1 MNVWNRIGDLAEGT
15 KDWIGDIGLGLVSP
29 AKFVWDVATAPLN
42 DRKEYD
48 GFLNSIKQAGTDFV
62 KNVARPVGGVLGAI
76 NAVNQNVIREPLS
89 AAALFAQTGDFKKSW
104 EARNEISVGQS
115 IAGLIGKTSPIALLP
130 DAWTPDFM
138 DSNFDIFDK
147 KKRDAAFKE
156 SVVGKVTSGALD
168 FTAQFVGDV
177 TIVGGKISKAAF
189 AADKAIDAIKG
200 IRAASAGE
208 TNAYSKMA
216 EDFANNDMFWA
227 SKHSWVKDGNNQA
240 TSSYLLGITT
250 TKEEALNTMLAL
262 MGDSSG
268 IDRLSALKR
277 PDIAEPLRV
286 ASGEISKS
294 DLKILLREEEL
305 MLKGQDEGMIPLNLR
320 SEEEILA
327 DREYLAA
334 WAAHDKYVDTL
345 FELSGEAPITKGLGR
360 FSQETNKFT
369 ATARSVLFHDM
380 TPGKAQ
386 YQAYQPT
393 VYHKLYAKVSWL
405 AGERPSGMV
414 NLNEGDSIREITAIA
429 ERLVSISKEGNLVQR
444 VLNSSAKFS
453 YASAMRYID
462 EYAAAVTPEA
472 RALVVN
478 KLEAK
483 GYQIIAAKH
492 GVNPDVAAKL
502 YNHHLQTRSGKL
514 GEIRKEGFLYDNE
527 TQTMLNVPLLE
538 SQTANFLPVA
548 DFDTIEKVIKSEK
561 RILNTIGFKA
571 ERAAEVTSDLWKAS
585 VLLRLGYPIRN
596 AVDSQLRIWATV
608 GAMASLRHFG
618 EGSRNIV
625 DNLSQSKMGSRL
637 IDRFTGVE
645 RVDYKTVKDA
655 TMKTGK
661 ELSKHKAEI
670 LKIQKQLELDPQN
683 PDLVGQ
689 LAVQKNLFETKTMV
703 YNANNDSLTR
713 LEEGR
718 LNPNKKTIGQGDFRV
733 KSQYETADGEGYTVY
748 DGFGGQNGGLYREL
762 NSSERSF
769 SSLLEDYS
777 SLYGATV
784 SSRVRGAVTPSDANY
799 YQEWAKAINEDFA
812 NSAVTRE
819 LLSGKS
825 VQDVAK
831 WLEDNAAL
839 RARLSIARGDALEHV
854 AQVKSFVD
862 NYIPDGYGIREQM
875 VGSYAKLKNQHPNLK
890 EYKDGGMGG
899 LPETRSVVGFVD
911 TAYLAKMPG
920 NLTDKEGVNFY
931 RTKIQSGEGFEN
943 PITVWYDNDTG
954 LAYVGEGNHRLQAAI
969 KEGLSAVPVRVV
981 RGIVREEPKVDDKGI
996 KFFPETTGRKNMQV
1010 KNGKTLPFTT
1020 QGPKGPMEYMPTDV
1034 HPSFIFDKE
1043 YIVDPNFVQSKITPA
1058 FLRDAIRDP
1067 EALPIVHGH
1076 LIEEGL
1082 TRKSAS
1088 VARRITEVG
1097 FKYLGTMPE
1106 NAWARHPLFVDLYRK
1121 SITER
1126 INTLEQLKGGKFT
1139 REEFDKIQYGLEKAA
1154 RADALKGV
1162 KGILYNVERRSN
1174 AAHMLR
1180 FISPFFSAQENA
1192 IKTWLKIAKDNPVV
1206 VNRAAI
1212 AWTAPNRLGLITNPD
1227 TGEQVPAGE
1236 VLNSNDTMWFQVP
1249 GGLKKLPIIGKG
1261 LTSLDQVGIS
1271 KKSLDVI
1278 FQGNPFGVSIGPLT
1292 AIPAS
1297 QIMKMKPE
1305 LGDVLS
1311 FAFPYG
1317 PDASIKQLAPTWLR
1331 RQFDRNE
1338 GMNSSDYAKWY
1349 QLIWITEQHKAREE
1363 GRPYL
1368 TEKEVKG
1375 KVDAYYNMRT
1385 AANLILPFAPQ
1396 FDSPYRFYMDK
1407 WREYS
1412 TKFGLQADDKFLE
1425 DFPEYF
1431 DFATTLSKNPTGS
1444 RSTMDEVQN
1453 SKRYSGL
1460 ISDISQDDKTL
1471 IGLVTRGSNAAKFS
1485 PTAYWWQSETAISP
1499 GSPET
1504 FRGKQTPQEAQRA
1517 NEARRGW
1524 AVYRKTMA
1532 ILDNHL
1538 AQRGLTSYQ
1547 QNGAEDLLAVKNN
1560 IVAQLAVETDPV
1572 TGKSTGVPS
1581 AWYQDYR
1588 DVDGLK
1594 TAKTIVGL
1602 RKIVSN
1608 SKFMADNGSDPT
1620 WKSMSLYLEV
1630 RDAIASRLA
1639 GRPVRNIDAK
1649 ENTDLRMMFDYYVNQ
1664 LKSGD
1669 VEFADIFERYL
1680 SQDKVY
1686 DKYIDSGI

>member
-1 MNVWNRIGDLAEGT
+1 MNVWNRLGDLAEGT
-15 KDWIGDIGLGLVSP
+15 KDWIGDIGLGLVAP

-48 GFLNSIKQAGTDFV
+48 TFLGSIKQAGTDFV
-62 KNVARPVGGVLGAI
+62 KNVARPIGGVLGAI
-76 NAVNQNVIREPLS
+76 TAVNQNIIREPLS
-89 AAALFAQTGDFKKSW
+89 AVGLFAQSGDWKKSW
-104 EARNEISVGQS
+104 EARNEISIGQS
-115 IAGLIGKTSPIALLP
+115 ITGLIGKTSPLGLLP
-130 DAWTPDFM
+130 DSMTPEFM
-138 DSNFDIFDK
+138 DSDFDIFDK

-156 SVVGKVTSGALD
+156 SIIGKYTSGALD

-177 TIVGGKISKAAF
+177 TIVGGKISKAAL
-189 AADKAIDAIKG
+189 AADKAYDAIAG
-200 IRAASAGE
+200 IRAAAAGE
-208 TNAYSKMA
+208 SNAYSKMA

-227 SKHSWVKDGNNQA
+227 SKNSWVRDGNNQA
-240 TSSYLLGITT
+240 TSSYLLGLTS

-262 MGDSSG
+262 MGDKSG

-277 PDIAEPLRV
+277 PDIAAPLRV
-286 ASGEISKS
+286 ASGEMSRS
-294 DLKILLREEEL
+294 DLKILLREEEAL
-305 MLKGQDEGMIPLNLR
+305 LKGQDEGMLPLNLR
-320 SEEEILA
+320 TEEEILA

-345 FELSGEAPITKGLGR
+345 FQVSGEAPITKGLGR
-360 FSQETNKFT
+360 LTQPINKFT
-369 ATARSVLFHDM
+369 ATARSASFHER
-380 TPGKAQ
+380 PIGQAQ
-386 YQAYQPT
+386 YKVYQPT

-405 AGERPSGMV
+405 EGERPSGLV
-414 NLNEGDSIREITAIA
+414 NLNEGDSIREVTAIA
-429 ERLVSISKEGNLVQR
+429 ERLVALSKEGN
-444 VLNSSAKFS
+444 VLRRILTREGNFS
-453 YASAMRYID
+453 YNEGMRYID
-462 EYAAAVTPEA
+462 EYASAVTPEA
-472 RALVVN
+472 RAAVIN
-478 KLEAK
+478 KLEAR
-483 GYQIIAAKH
+483 GYQILATKH
-492 GVNPDVAAKL
+492 GISPDAAQKL
-502 YNHHLQTRSGKL
+502 YNHHLQVRSGKL
-514 GEIRKEGFLYDNE
+514 GELRKEGYLYDNE
-527 TQTMLNVPLLE
+527 TDTMLNAPLFE

-548 DFDTIEKVIKSEK
+548 DFDTINKVLGANKNI
-561 RILNTIGFKA
+561 INTVSFSGVRLA
-571 ERAAEVTSDLWKAS
+571 EATSDLWKAS

-618 EGSRNIV
+618 EGNRNIV
-625 DNLSQSKMGSRL
+625 QNLSESKIGSRL

-645 RVDYKTVKDA
+645 RVDYKTLKDA
-655 TMKTGK
+655 TMKTGR
-661 ELSKHKAEI
+661 EIAKHKAEI

-683 PDLVGQ
+683 PDLIGQ
-689 LAVQKNLFETKTMV
+689 LVVQKNLFETKTMV
-703 YNANNDSLTR
+703 YNANNDSLIR

-718 LNPNKKTIGQGDFRV
+718 LNTSKKTIGQGDYRV
-733 KSQYETADGEGYTVY
+733 KSQYDTADGQGYTVY
-748 DGFGGQNGGLYREL
+748 DGFGGPNGGLYREL

-769 SSLLEDYS
+769 SSLIEDYS
-777 SLYGATV
+777 SLYGASV
-784 SSRVRGAVTPSDANY
+784 SSRARGAVTPADANY
-799 YQEWAKAINEDFA
+799 YQEWTKAINEDFA

-819 LLSGKS
+819 LITGKS
-825 VQDVAK
+825 IQDVAK
-831 WLEDNAAL
+831 WLEDNQAL
-839 RARLSIARGDALEHV
+839 RARLGIARGDSLEHV

-862 NYIPDGYGIREQM
+862 NYIPDGYGIRE
-875 VGSYAKLKNQHPNLK
+875 
-890 EYKDGGMGG
+890 
-899 LPETRSVVGFVD
+899 
-911 TAYLAKMPG
+911 
-920 NLTDKEGVNFY
+920 
-931 RTKIQSGEGFEN
+931 KI
-943 PITVWYDNDTG
+943 
-954 LAYVGEGNHRLQAAI
+954 
-969 KEGLSAVPVRVV
+969 LSASP
-981 RGIVREEPKVDDKGI
+981 GEESG
-996 KFFPETTGRKNMQV
+996 
-1010 KNGKTLPFTT
+1010 
-1020 QGPKGPMEYMPTDV
+1020 
-1034 HPSFIFDKE
+1034 
-1043 YIVDPNFVQSKITPA
+1043 KITA
-1058 FLRDAIRDP
+1058 GFLRDAIRDP
-1067 EALPIVHGH
+1067 DALPIVHGH
-1076 LIEEGL
+1076 LIEEAL
-1082 TRKSAS
+1082 TLKSLS
-1088 VARRITEVG
+1088 VTRRMAETG
-1097 FKYLGTMPE
+1097 FKYLGTLPE

-1126 INTLEQLKGGKFT
+1126 INTMERLKGGKFT
-1139 REEFDKIQYGLEKAA
+1139 REEFEDIQYGLEKAA

-1180 FISPFFSAQENA
+1180 FVSPFFSAQENA
-1192 IKTWLKIAKDNPVV
+1192 VKTWLKIASKNPVIL
-1206 VNRAAI
+1206 NRAAI
-1212 AWTAPNRLGLITNPD
+1212 AWTAPNRLGLITDPD
-1227 TGEQVPAGE
+1227 TGDQVQPGD
-1236 VLNSNDTMWFQVP
+1236 VLNGNDTMWLQVP
-1249 GGLKKLPIIGKG
+1249 GGLKNLPILGKG
-1261 LTSLDQVGIS
+1261 LSSLDQVGIS
-1271 KKSLDVI
+1271 KKSLDVV

-1305 LGDVLS
+1305 LGETLS

-1331 RQFDRNE
+1331 RQFEKNE
-1338 GMNSSDYAKWY
+1338 GMTNSDYAKTY
-1349 QLIWITEQHKAREE
+1349 QLIWLTEQHKAREE

-1368 TEKEVKG
+1368 TEKQVK
-1375 KVDAYYNMRT
+1375 KLADAYYNMRT

-1396 FDSPYRFYMDK
+1396 FSSPYRFYMDK

-1412 TKFGLQADDKFLE
+1412 TKYGLQADDKFLE

-1460 ISDISQDDKTL
+1460 ISDISQDDKSL

-1517 NEARRGW
+1517 NEARKGW
-1524 AVYRKTMA
+1524 AIYRKTMA

-1547 QNGAEDLLAVKNN
+1547 QNGAEDLLQVKNA
-1560 IVAQLAVETDPV
+1560 IIGQLAVETDPV
-1572 TGKSTGVPS
+1572 TGASTGVPS
-1581 AWYQDYR
+1581 AWYEDYR

-1630 RDAIASRLA
+1630 RDAIAARLA
-1639 GRPVRNIDAK
+1639 GRTVKNIDAQ
-1649 ENTDLRMMFDYYVNQ
+1649 ENTDLRLMLDYYVNE

-1686 DKYIDSGI
+1686 DKYIDSGRQ

>member
-1 MNVWNRIGDLAEGT
+1 MTTWNRIGKLAEGT

-29 AKFVWDVATAPLN
+29 AKFVWDIATAPLN

-48 GFLNSIKQAGTDFV
+48 GFFSSIKQAGTDFV
-62 KNVARPVGGVLGAI
+62 KNVARPIGGVLGAI
-76 NAVNQNVIREPLS
+76 NAVNQNIVREPLS
-89 AAALFAQTGDFKKSW
+89 AVALFAQSGDWKKSW

-115 IAGLIGKTSPIALLP
+115 VAGLIGKTSPLGILP
-130 DAWTPDFM
+130 DLLTPDFM

-156 SVVGKVTSGALD
+156 SVIGKYTSGALD

-189 AADKAIDAIKG
+189 AADKAFDAIKG
-200 IRAASAGE
+200 IRAAAAGE
-208 TNAYSKMA
+208 VNSYSKLA

-227 SKHSWVKDGNNQA
+227 SKHSWVKDSNNQA
-240 TSSYLLGITT
+240 TSSYLLGVTT

-268 IDRLSALKR
+268 IDRLDALKR
-277 PDIAEPLRV
+277 PDIAAPLRV
-286 ASGEISKS
+286 ASGEISRS
-294 DLKILLREEEL
+294 DLKILLKEEEA
-305 MLKGQDEGMIPLNLR
+305 MLKGQDEAMLPLNLR
-320 SEEEILA
+320 SADEILA
-327 DREYLAA
+327 DREYLSA

-345 FELSGEAPITKGLGR
+345 FELSGEAPIKQGLGR
-360 FSQETNKFT
+360 LTQPINKFT
-369 ATARSVLFHDM
+369 ATARTVPFHQM
-380 TPGKAQ
+380 QAGNAQ
-386 YQAYQPT
+386 YKLYQPT

-405 AGERPSGMV
+405 ENERPSGLV

-429 ERLVSISKEGNLVQR
+429 ERLVTLSKEGNAVQR
-444 VLNSSAKFS
+444 ILNGQGKFS
-453 YASAMRYID
+453 YNEAMRYID
-462 EYAAAVTPEA
+462 DYATAGTPEA
-472 RALVVN
+472 RAMVVN
-478 KLEAK
+478 KLEAR
-483 GYQIIAAKH
+483 GYQILAAKH
-492 GVNPDVAAKL
+492 GVSADAAQKL
-502 YNHHLQTRSGKL
+502 YNHHIQVRSGKL

-527 TQTMLNVPLLE
+527 TDTMLNVPLLE

-548 DFDTIEKVIKSEK
+548 DFDTISKVLGANKNIINAVAFNGT
-561 RILNTIGFKA
+561 RL
-571 ERAAEVTSDLWKAS
+571 AEVTSDIWKAAT
-585 VLLRLGYPIRN
+585 LLRLGYPIRN

-625 DNLSQSKMGSRL
+625 NNLSESKLGTRL
-637 IDRFTGVE
+637 VDRFTGVKP
-645 RVDYKTVKDA
+645 VDYKAVKDT
-655 TMKTGK
+655 TMKLGSDLTKHEK
-661 ELSKHKAEI
+661 EM
-670 LKIQKQLELDPQN
+670 LKIQKELELDPQN
-683 PDLVGQ
+683 PALIGRLTVE
-689 LAVQKNLFETKTMV
+689 KNLFSTKKAV
-703 YNANNDSLTR
+703 YESNNDVLNR

-718 LNPNKKTIGQGDFRV
+718 LNPNKKTIGQGDYRV
-733 KSQYETADGEGYTVY
+733 ASQFDTADGQGYTVY
-748 DGFGGQNGGLYREL
+748 DGFGGPNGGLYREL

-769 SSLLEDYS
+769 SSLVEDYS
-777 SLYGATV
+777 SLYGASV
-784 SSRVRGAVTPSDANY
+784 SSKARGAVHPGDANY
-799 YQEWAKAINEDFA
+799 YQEWTKAINEDFA
-812 NSAVTRE
+812 NSGVARE
-819 LLSGKS
+819 LIAGKS

-831 WLEDNAAL
+831 WLEENQAL
-839 RARLSIARGDALEHV
+839 RARLGIARGDAIEHV
-854 AQVKSFVD
+854 SQVKSFVD
-862 NYIPDGYGIREQM
+862 NYIPDGYGIREKILSGRPARTVTLTEYDQ
-875 VGSYAKLKNQHPNLK
+875 LK
-890 EYKDGGMGG
+890 EFLPNMKNRSKVGLVKTSFVKDF
-899 LPETRSVVGFVD
+899 LEYDRTVTPKWDAKYSKETIDNIVKDLKSGVGFKSELVLEYWID
-911 TAYLAKMPG
+911 DAGKLQ
-920 NLTDKEGVNFY
+920 LQL
-931 RTKIQSGEGFEN
+931 I
-943 PITVWYDNDTG
+943 
-954 LAYVGEGNHRLQAAI
+954 EGNHRVQAALRAG
-969 KEGLSAVPVRVV
+969 EEYVPVRMV
-981 RGIVREEPKVDDKGI
+981 RGNPKAPFIERKPSGVESRMVPNWSGYIPSDSHPRDVLPDGLFKKFEDKTVLEEAVSS
-996 KFFPETTGRKNMQV
+996 T
-1010 KNGKTLPFTT
+1010 
-1020 QGPKGPMEYMPTDV
+1020 
-1034 HPSFIFDKE
+1034 
-1043 YIVDPNFVQSKITPA
+1043 ITPA

-1082 TRKSAS
+1082 TLKSLS
-1088 VARRITEVG
+1088 VSRRMAEVG
-1097 FKYLGTMPE
+1097 FKYLGTLPE

-1126 INTLEQLKGGKFT
+1126 INTAEQLKGGKFT
-1139 REEFDKIQYGLEKAA
+1139 RQEFENIQYGLEKAA

-1162 KGILYNVERRSN
+1162 KGILYNVERRTN

-1180 FISPFFSAQENA
+1180 FVSPFFSAQENA
-1192 IKTWLKIAKDNPVV
+1192 VKTWLKIASDNPVI

-1212 AWTAPNRLGLITNPD
+1212 AWTAPNRLGLITDPD
-1227 TGEQVPAGE
+1227 TGEQVPPGQ
-1236 VLNSNDTMWFQVP
+1236 VLNSNDTMWLQVP

-1261 LTSLDQVGIS
+1261 LSSLDEVGIS
-1271 KKSLDVI
+1271 KKSLDVV

-1331 RQFDRNE
+1331 RQFERTE
-1338 GMNSSDYAKWY
+1338 GMNSSDYAKTY
-1349 QLIWITEQHKAREE
+1349 QLIWLTEQHKARDE

-1368 TEKEVKG
+1368 TEKQIQK
-1375 KVDAYYNMRT
+1375 KTDAYYNMRT

-1412 TKFGLQADDKFLE
+1412 TKYGLQADDKFLE

-1460 ISDISQDDKTL
+1460 ISDISQDDKSL

-1517 NEARRGW
+1517 NEARKGW
-1524 AVYRKTMA
+1524 AIYRKTMA

-1547 QNGAEDLLAVKNN
+1547 QNGAEDLLQVKNS
-1560 IVAQLAVETDPV
+1560 IVGQLAVEKDPV
-1572 TGKSTGVPS
+1572 TGASTGTPS

-1608 SKFMADNGSDPT
+1608 NKFMADNGTDPT

-1630 RDAIASRLA
+1630 RDAVAARLKS
-1639 GRPVRNIDAK
+1639 RPVKNIDAK
-1649 ENTDLRMMFDYYVNQ
+1649 ENTDLRLMLDYYVNQ

-1686 DKYIDSGI
+1686 DKYIDSGR

>member
-1 MNVWNRIGDLAEGT
+1 MNVWNRLGDLAEGT
-15 KDWIGDIGLGLVSP
+15 KDWIGDIGLGLVAP

-48 GFLNSIKQAGTDFV
+48 TFLGSIKQAGTDFV
-62 KNVARPVGGVLGAI
+62 KNVARPIGGVLGAI
-76 NAVNQNVIREPLS
+76 TAVNQNIIREPLS
-89 AAALFAQTGDFKKSW
+89 AVGLFAQSGDWKKSW
-104 EARNEISVGQS
+104 EARNEISIGQS
-115 IAGLIGKTSPIALLP
+115 ITGLIGKTSPLGLLP
-130 DAWTPDFM
+130 DSMTPEFM
-138 DSNFDIFDK
+138 DSDFDIFDK

-156 SVVGKVTSGALD
+156 SIIGKYTSGALD

-177 TIVGGKISKAAF
+177 TIVGGKISKAAL
-189 AADKAIDAIKG
+189 AADKAYDAIAG
-200 IRAASAGE
+200 IRAAAAGE
-208 TNAYSKMA
+208 SNAYSKMA

-227 SKHSWVKDGNNQA
+227 SKNSWVRDGNNQA
-240 TSSYLLGITT
+240 TSSYLLGLTS

-262 MGDSSG
+262 MGDKSG

-277 PDIAEPLRV
+277 PDIAAPLRV
-286 ASGEISKS
+286 ASGEMSRS
-294 DLKILLREEEL
+294 DLKILLREEEAL
-305 MLKGQDEGMIPLNLR
+305 LKGQDEGMLPLNLR
-320 SEEEILA
+320 TEEEILA

-345 FELSGEAPITKGLGR
+345 FQVSGEAPITKGLGR
-360 FSQETNKFT
+360 LTQPINKFT
-369 ATARSVLFHDM
+369 ATARSASFHER
-380 TPGKAQ
+380 PIGQAQ
-386 YQAYQPT
+386 YKVYQPT

-405 AGERPSGMV
+405 EGERPSGLV
-414 NLNEGDSIREITAIA
+414 NLNEGDSIREVTAIA
-429 ERLVSISKEGNLVQR
+429 ERLVALSKEGN
-444 VLNSSAKFS
+444 VLRRILTREGNFS
-453 YASAMRYID
+453 YNEGMRYID
-462 EYAAAVTPEA
+462 EYASAVTPEA
-472 RALVVN
+472 RAAVIN
-478 KLEAK
+478 KLEAR
-483 GYQIIAAKH
+483 GYQILATKH
-492 GVNPDVAAKL
+492 GISPDAAQKL
-502 YNHHLQTRSGKL
+502 YNHHLQVRSGKL
-514 GEIRKEGFLYDNE
+514 GELRKEGYLYDNE
-527 TQTMLNVPLLE
+527 TDTMLNAPLFE

-548 DFDTIEKVIKSEK
+548 DFDTINKVLGANKNI
-561 RILNTIGFKA
+561 INTVSFSGVRLA
-571 ERAAEVTSDLWKAS
+571 EATSDLWKAS

-618 EGSRNIV
+618 EGNRNIV
-625 DNLSQSKMGSRL
+625 QNLSESKIGSRL

-645 RVDYKTVKDA
+645 RVDYKTLKDA
-655 TMKTGK
+655 TMKTGR
-661 ELSKHKAEI
+661 EIAKHKAEI

-683 PDLVGQ
+683 PDLIGQ
-689 LAVQKNLFETKTMV
+689 LVVQKNLFETKTMV
-703 YNANNDSLTR
+703 YNANNDSLIR

-718 LNPNKKTIGQGDFRV
+718 LNTSKKTIGQGDYRV
-733 KSQYETADGEGYTVY
+733 KSQYDTADGQGYTVY
-748 DGFGGQNGGLYREL
+748 DGFGGPNGGLYREL

-769 SSLLEDYS
+769 SSLIEDYS
-777 SLYGATV
+777 SLYGASV
-784 SSRVRGAVTPSDANY
+784 SSRARGAVTPADANY
-799 YQEWAKAINEDFA
+799 YQEWTKAINEDFA

-819 LLSGKS
+819 LITGKS
-825 VQDVAK
+825 IQDVAK
-831 WLEDNAAL
+831 WLEDNQAL
-839 RARLSIARGDALEHV
+839 RARLGIARGDSLEHV

-862 NYIPDGYGIREQM
+862 NYIPDGYGIRE
-875 VGSYAKLKNQHPNLK
+875 
-890 EYKDGGMGG
+890 
-899 LPETRSVVGFVD
+899 
-911 TAYLAKMPG
+911 
-920 NLTDKEGVNFY
+920 
-931 RTKIQSGEGFEN
+931 KI
-943 PITVWYDNDTG
+943 
-954 LAYVGEGNHRLQAAI
+954 
-969 KEGLSAVPVRVV
+969 LSASP
-981 RGIVREEPKVDDKGI
+981 GEESG
-996 KFFPETTGRKNMQV
+996 
-1010 KNGKTLPFTT
+1010 
-1020 QGPKGPMEYMPTDV
+1020 
-1034 HPSFIFDKE
+1034 
-1043 YIVDPNFVQSKITPA
+1043 KITA
-1058 FLRDAIRDP
+1058 GFLRDAIRDP
-1067 EALPIVHGH
+1067 DALPIVHGH
-1076 LIEEGL
+1076 LIEEAL
-1082 TRKSAS
+1082 TLKSLS
-1088 VARRITEVG
+1088 VTRRMAETG
-1097 FKYLGTMPE
+1097 FKYLGTLPE

-1126 INTLEQLKGGKFT
+1126 INTMERLKGGKFT
-1139 REEFDKIQYGLEKAA
+1139 REEFEDIQYGLEKAA

-1180 FISPFFSAQENA
+1180 FVSPFFSAQENA
-1192 IKTWLKIAKDNPVV
+1192 VKTWLKIASKNPVIL
-1206 VNRAAI
+1206 NRAAI
-1212 AWTAPNRLGLITNPD
+1212 AWTAPNRLGLITDPD
-1227 TGEQVPAGE
+1227 TGDQVQPGD
-1236 VLNSNDTMWFQVP
+1236 VLNGNDTMWLQVP
-1249 GGLKKLPIIGKG
+1249 GGLKNLPILGKG
-1261 LTSLDQVGIS
+1261 LSSLDQVGIS
-1271 KKSLDVI
+1271 KKSLDVV

-1305 LGDVLS
+1305 LGETLS

-1331 RQFDRNE
+1331 RQFEKNE
-1338 GMNSSDYAKWY
+1338 GMTNSDYAKTY
-1349 QLIWITEQHKAREE
+1349 QLIWLTEQHKAREE

-1368 TEKEVKG
+1368 TEKQVK
-1375 KVDAYYNMRT
+1375 KLADAYYNMRT

-1396 FDSPYRFYMDK
+1396 FSSPYRFYMDK

-1412 TKFGLQADDKFLE
+1412 TKYGLQADDKFLE

-1460 ISDISQDDKTL
+1460 ISDISQDDKSL

-1517 NEARRGW
+1517 NEARKGW
-1524 AVYRKTMA
+1524 AIYRKTMA

-1547 QNGAEDLLAVKNN
+1547 QNGAEDLLQVKNA
-1560 IVAQLAVETDPV
+1560 IIGQLAVETDPV
-1572 TGKSTGVPS
+1572 TGASTGVPS
-1581 AWYQDYR
+1581 AWYEDYR

-1630 RDAIASRLA
+1630 RDAIAARLA
-1639 GRPVRNIDAK
+1639 GRTVKNIDAQ
-1649 ENTDLRMMFDYYVNQ
+1649 ENTDLRLMLDYYVNE

-1680 SQDKVY
+1680 SQDKIY
-1686 DKYIDSGI
+1686 DKYIDSGRQ

>member
-1 MNVWNRIGDLAEGT
+1 MNVWNRLGDLAEGT
-15 KDWIGDIGLGLVSP
+15 KDWIGDIGLGLVAP

-48 GFLNSIKQAGTDFV
+48 TFLGSIKQAGTDFV
-62 KNVARPVGGVLGAI
+62 KNVARPIGGVLGAI
-76 NAVNQNVIREPLS
+76 TAVNQNIVREPLS
-89 AAALFAQTGDFKKSW
+89 AVGLFAQSGDWKKSW

-115 IAGLIGKTSPIALLP
+115 VAGLIGKTSPLGLLP
-130 DAWTPDFM
+130 DSMTPEFM
-138 DSNFDIFDK
+138 DSDFDIFDK

-156 SVVGKVTSGALD
+156 SVIGKYTSGALD

-177 TIVGGKISKAAF
+177 TIVGGKINKAVL
-189 AADKAIDAIKG
+189 AADKAYDAIAG
-200 IRAASAGE
+200 IRAAAAGE
-208 TNAYSKMA
+208 SNSYSKMA

-227 SKHSWVKDGNNQA
+227 SKNSWVRDGNNQA
-240 TSSYLLGITT
+240 TSSYLLGLTS

-262 MGDSSG
+262 MGDKSG

-277 PDIAEPLRV
+277 PDIAAPLRI
-286 ASGEISKS
+286 ASGEMSRS
-294 DLKILLREEEL
+294 DLKILLREEEAL
-305 MLKGQDEGMIPLNLR
+305 LKGQDEGMLPLNLR
-320 SEEEILA
+320 TEEEILA

-345 FELSGEAPITKGLGR
+345 FQVSGEAPITKGLGR
-360 FSQETNKFT
+360 LTQPINKFT
-369 ATARSVLFHDM
+369 ATARSVPFHER
-380 TPGKAQ
+380 PIGQAQ
-386 YQAYQPT
+386 YKVYQPT

-405 AGERPSGMV
+405 EGERPSGLV
-414 NLNEGDSIREITAIA
+414 NLNEGDSIREVTAIA
-429 ERLVSISKEGNLVQR
+429 ERLVALSKEGN
-444 VLNSSAKFS
+444 VLRRILTRDGNFS
-453 YASAMRYID
+453 YNEGMRYID
-462 EYAAAVTPEA
+462 EYASAVTPEA
-472 RALVVN
+472 RAAVIN
-478 KLEAK
+478 KLEAR
-483 GYQIIAAKH
+483 GYQILATKH
-492 GVNPDVAAKL
+492 GISPDAAQKL
-502 YNHHLQTRSGKL
+502 YNHHLQVRSGKL
-514 GEIRKEGFLYDNE
+514 GELRKEGYLYDNE
-527 TQTMLNVPLLE
+527 TDTMLNAPLFE

-548 DFDTIEKVIKSEK
+548 DFDTINKVLGANKNI
-561 RILNTIGFKA
+561 INTVSFSGVRLA
-571 ERAAEVTSDLWKAS
+571 EATSDLWKAS

-618 EGSRNIV
+618 EGNRNIV
-625 DNLSQSKMGSRL
+625 QNLSESKIGSRL

-645 RVDYKTVKDA
+645 RVDYKTLKDA
-655 TMKTGK
+655 TMKTGR
-661 ELSKHKAEI
+661 EIAKHKAEI

-683 PDLVGQ
+683 PDLIGQ
-689 LAVQKNLFETKTMV
+689 LVVQKNLFETKTMV
-703 YNANNDSLTR
+703 YNANNDSLIR

-718 LNPNKKTIGQGDFRV
+718 LNTSKKTIGQGDYRV
-733 KSQYETADGEGYTVY
+733 KSQYDTADGQGYTVY
-748 DGFGGQNGGLYREL
+748 DGFGGPNGGLYREL

-769 SSLLEDYS
+769 SSLIEDYS
-777 SLYGATV
+777 SLYGASV
-784 SSRVRGAVTPSDANY
+784 SSRARGAVTPADANY
-799 YQEWAKAINEDFA
+799 YQEWTKAINEDFA

-819 LLSGKS
+819 LITGKS

-831 WLEDNAAL
+831 WLEDNQAL
-839 RARLSIARGDALEHV
+839 RARLGIARGDSLEHV

-862 NYIPDGYGIREQM
+862 NYIPDGYGIRE
-875 VGSYAKLKNQHPNLK
+875 
-890 EYKDGGMGG
+890 
-899 LPETRSVVGFVD
+899 
-911 TAYLAKMPG
+911 
-920 NLTDKEGVNFY
+920 
-931 RTKIQSGEGFEN
+931 KI
-943 PITVWYDNDTG
+943 
-954 LAYVGEGNHRLQAAI
+954 
-969 KEGLSAVPVRVV
+969 LSAAP
-981 RGIVREEPKVDDKGI
+981 GEESG
-996 KFFPETTGRKNMQV
+996 
-1010 KNGKTLPFTT
+1010 
-1020 QGPKGPMEYMPTDV
+1020 
-1034 HPSFIFDKE
+1034 
-1043 YIVDPNFVQSKITPA
+1043 KITA
-1058 FLRDAIRDP
+1058 GFLRDAIRDP

-1076 LIEEGL
+1076 LIEEAL
-1082 TRKSAS
+1082 TLKSLS
-1088 VARRITEVG
+1088 VTRRMAETG
-1097 FKYLGTMPE
+1097 FKYLGTLPE

-1126 INTLEQLKGGKFT
+1126 INTMERLKGGKFT
-1139 REEFDKIQYGLEKAA
+1139 REEFEDIQYGLEKAA

-1180 FISPFFSAQENA
+1180 FVSPFFSAQENA
-1192 IKTWLKIAKDNPVV
+1192 VKTWLKIASKNPVIL
-1206 VNRAAI
+1206 NRAAI
-1212 AWTAPNRLGLITNPD
+1212 AWTAPNRLGLITDPD
-1227 TGEQVPAGE
+1227 TGDQVQPGD
-1236 VLNSNDTMWFQVP
+1236 VLNGNDTMWLQVP
-1249 GGLKKLPIIGKG
+1249 GGLKNLPIIGKG
-1261 LTSLDQVGIS
+1261 LSSLDAVGIS
-1271 KKSLDVI
+1271 KKSLDVV

-1305 LGDVLS
+1305 LGETLS

-1331 RQFDRNE
+1331 RQFEKNE
-1338 GMNSSDYAKWY
+1338 GMTNSDYAKTY
-1349 QLIWITEQHKAREE
+1349 QLIWLTEQHKAREE

-1368 TEKEVKG
+1368 TEKQVK
-1375 KVDAYYNMRT
+1375 KLADAYYNMRT

-1396 FDSPYRFYMDK
+1396 FSSPYRFYMDK

-1412 TKFGLQADDKFLE
+1412 TKYGLQADDKFLE

-1460 ISDISQDDKTL
+1460 ISDISQDDKSL

-1485 PTAYWWQSETAISP
+1485 PTAYWWQSETAISS

-1517 NEARRGW
+1517 NEARKGW
-1524 AVYRKTMA
+1524 AIYRKTMA

-1547 QNGAEDLLAVKNN
+1547 QNGAEDLLQVKNA
-1560 IVAQLAVETDPV
+1560 IIGQLAVETDPV
-1572 TGKSTGVPS
+1572 TGASTGVPS

-1630 RDAIASRLA
+1630 RDAIAARLG
-1639 GRPVRNIDAK
+1639 GRAVKNIDAQ
-1649 ENTDLRMMFDYYVNQ
+1649 ENTDLRLMLDYYVNE
-1664 LKSGD
+1664 LKTGD

-1680 SQDKVY
+1680 SQDKIY
-1686 DKYIDSGI
+1686 DKYIDSGRQ

>member
-240 TSSYLLGITT
+240 TSSYLLGTTT

-380 TPGKAQ
+380 TPGEAQ

-462 EYAAAVTPEA
+462 EYASAVTPEA

-492 GVNPDVAAKL
+492 GVNPDIAAKL

-514 GEIRKEGFLYDNE
+514 NEIRKEGFLYDNE
-527 TQTMLNVPLLE
+527 TQTMLDVPLLE

-571 ERAAEVTSDLWKAS
+571 ERAAEATSDLWKAAT
-585 VLLRLGYPIRN
+585 LLRLGYPIRN
-596 AVDSQLRIWATV
+596 AVDSQLRIWSTV

-655 TMKTGK
+655 TMKTGR

-862 NYIPDGYGIREQM
+862 NYIPEGYGIREQF
-875 VGSYAKLKNQHPNLK
+875 AK
-890 EYKDGGMGG
+890 
-899 LPETRSVVGFVD
+899 
-911 TAYLAKMPG
+911 
-920 NLTDKEGVNFY
+920 
-931 RTKIQSGEGFEN
+931 
-943 PITVWYDNDTG
+943 
-954 LAYVGEGNHRLQAAI
+954 
-969 KEGLSAVPVRVV
+969 
-981 RGIVREEPKVDDKGI
+981 
-996 KFFPETTGRKNMQV
+996 
-1010 KNGKTLPFTT
+1010 
-1020 QGPKGPMEYMPTDV
+1020 
-1034 HPSFIFDKE
+1034 
-1043 YIVDPNFVQSKITPA
+1043 SKITPG

-1088 VARRITEVG
+1088 VARRMAEVG

-1139 REEFDKIQYGLEKAA
+1139 REEFDNIQYGLEKAA

-1192 IKTWLKIAKDNPVV
+1192 VKTWLKIAKDNPVV

-1271 KKSLDVI
+1271 KRSLDVI
-1278 FQGNPFGVSIGPLT
+1278 FQGNPFGIGIGPLA

-1317 PDASIKQLAPTWLR
+1317 PDASIKQLLPIWLR

-1396 FDSPYRFYMDK
+1396 FNSPYRFYMDK

-1453 SKRYSGL
+1453 AKRYSGL
-1460 ISDISQDDKTL
+1460 ISDISQDDKSL

-1639 GRPVRNIDAK
+1639 GRQVRNIDAK

>member
-15 KDWIGDIGLGLVSP
+15 KDWIGDIGLGLVAP
-29 AKFVWDVATAPLN
+29 AKFVWDIATAPLN

-48 GFLNSIKQAGTDFV
+48 TFLGSIKQAGTDFV
-62 KNVARPVGGVLGAI
+62 KNVARPIGGVLGAI
-76 NAVNQNVIREPLS
+76 TAVNQNIVREPLS
-89 AAALFAQTGDFKKSW
+89 AVGLFAQSGDWKKSW
-104 EARNEISVGQS
+104 EARNEISIGQS
-115 IAGLIGKTSPIALLP
+115 ITGLIGKTSPLGLLP
-130 DAWTPDFM
+130 DSMTPEFM
-138 DSNFDIFDK
+138 DSDFDIFDK

-156 SVVGKVTSGALD
+156 SVIGKYTSGALD

-177 TIVGGKISKAAF
+177 TIVGGKISKAAL
-189 AADKAIDAIKG
+189 AADKAYDAMAG
-200 IRAASAGE
+200 IRAAAAGE
-208 TNAYSKMA
+208 SNSYSKMA

-227 SKHSWVKDGNNQA
+227 SKNSWVRDGNNQA
-240 TSSYLLGITT
+240 TSSYLLGLTS

-262 MGDSSG
+262 MGDKSG

-286 ASGEISKS
+286 ASGEMSRS
-294 DLKILLREEEL
+294 DLKILLREEEAL
-305 MLKGQDEGMIPLNLR
+305 LKGQDEGMLPLNLR
-320 SEEEILA
+320 TEEEILA

-345 FELSGEAPITKGLGR
+345 FQVSGEAPITKGLGR
-360 FSQETNKFT
+360 LTQPINKFT
-369 ATARSVLFHDM
+369 ATARSASFHER
-380 TPGKAQ
+380 PIGQAQ
-386 YQAYQPT
+386 YKVYQPT

-405 AGERPSGMV
+405 EGERPSGLV
-414 NLNEGDSIREITAIA
+414 NLNEGDSIREVTAIA
-429 ERLVSISKEGNLVQR
+429 ERLVALSKEGN
-444 VLNSSAKFS
+444 VLRRILTRDGNFS
-453 YASAMRYID
+453 YNEGMRYID
-462 EYAAAVTPEA
+462 EYASAVTPEA
-472 RALVVN
+472 RAAVIN
-478 KLEAK
+478 KLEAR
-483 GYQIIAAKH
+483 GYQIIATKH
-492 GVNPDVAAKL
+492 GISPDAAQKL
-502 YNHHLQTRSGKL
+502 YNHHLQVRSGKL
-514 GEIRKEGFLYDNE
+514 GELRKEGYLYDNE
-527 TQTMLNVPLLE
+527 TDTMLNAPLFE

-548 DFDTIEKVIKSEK
+548 DFDTINKVLGANKNI
-561 RILNTIGFKA
+561 INTVSFSGV
-571 ERAAEVTSDLWKAS
+571 RLAEVTSDLWKAS

-618 EGSRNIV
+618 EGNRNIV
-625 DNLSQSKMGSRL
+625 QNLSESKIGSRL

-645 RVDYKTVKDA
+645 RVDYKTLKDA
-655 TMKTGK
+655 TMKTGR
-661 ELSKHKAEI
+661 EIAKHKAEI

-683 PDLVGQ
+683 PDLIGQ
-689 LAVQKNLFETKTMV
+689 LVVQKNLFETKTMV
-703 YNANNDSLTR
+703 YNANNDSLIR

-718 LNPNKKTIGQGDFRV
+718 LNTSKKTIGQGDYRV
-733 KSQYETADGEGYTVY
+733 KSQYATADGEGYTVY
-748 DGFGGQNGGLYREL
+748 DGFGGPNGGLYREL

-769 SSLLEDYS
+769 SSLVEDYS
-777 SLYGATV
+777 SLYGASV
-784 SSRVRGAVTPSDANY
+784 SSRARGAVTPADANY
-799 YQEWAKAINEDFA
+799 YQEWTKAINEDFA

-819 LLSGKS
+819 LITGKS
-825 VQDVAK
+825 IQDVAK
-831 WLEDNAAL
+831 WLEDNQAL
-839 RARLSIARGDALEHV
+839 RARLGIARGDSLEHV

-862 NYIPDGYGIREQM
+862 NYIPDGYGIRE
-875 VGSYAKLKNQHPNLK
+875 
-890 EYKDGGMGG
+890 
-899 LPETRSVVGFVD
+899 
-911 TAYLAKMPG
+911 
-920 NLTDKEGVNFY
+920 
-931 RTKIQSGEGFEN
+931 KI
-943 PITVWYDNDTG
+943 
-954 LAYVGEGNHRLQAAI
+954 
-969 KEGLSAVPVRVV
+969 LSASP
-981 RGIVREEPKVDDKGI
+981 GEESG
-996 KFFPETTGRKNMQV
+996 
-1010 KNGKTLPFTT
+1010 
-1020 QGPKGPMEYMPTDV
+1020 
-1034 HPSFIFDKE
+1034 
-1043 YIVDPNFVQSKITPA
+1043 KITA
-1058 FLRDAIRDP
+1058 GFLRDAIRDP
-1067 EALPIVHGH
+1067 DALPIVHGH
-1076 LIEEGL
+1076 LIEEAL
-1082 TRKSAS
+1082 TLKSLS
-1088 VARRITEVG
+1088 VTRRMAETG
-1097 FKYLGTMPE
+1097 FKYLGTLPE

-1126 INTLEQLKGGKFT
+1126 INTMERLKGGKFT
-1139 REEFDKIQYGLEKAA
+1139 REEFEDIQYGLEKAA

-1180 FISPFFSAQENA
+1180 FVSPFFSAQENA
-1192 IKTWLKIAKDNPVV
+1192 VKTWLKIASKNPVIL
-1206 VNRAAI
+1206 NRAAI
-1212 AWTAPNRLGLITNPD
+1212 AWTAPNRLGLITDPD
-1227 TGEQVPAGE
+1227 TGDQVQPGD
-1236 VLNSNDTMWFQVP
+1236 VLNGNDTMWLQVP
-1249 GGLKKLPIIGKG
+1249 GGLKNLPILGKG
-1261 LTSLDQVGIS
+1261 LSSLDQVGIS
-1271 KKSLDVI
+1271 KKSLDVV

-1305 LGDVLS
+1305 LGETLS

-1331 RQFDRNE
+1331 RQFEKNE
-1338 GMNSSDYAKWY
+1338 GMTNSDYAKTY
-1349 QLIWITEQHKAREE
+1349 QLIWLTEQHKAREE

-1368 TEKEVKG
+1368 TEKQVK
-1375 KVDAYYNMRT
+1375 KLADAYYNMRT

-1396 FDSPYRFYMDK
+1396 FSSPYRFYMDK

-1412 TKFGLQADDKFLE
+1412 TKYGLQANDKFLE

-1460 ISDISQDDKTL
+1460 ISDISQDDKSL

-1504 FRGKQTPQEAQRA
+1504 FRGKQTPLEAQRA
-1517 NEARRGW
+1517 NEARKGW
-1524 AVYRKTMA
+1524 AIYRKTMA

-1547 QNGAEDLLAVKNN
+1547 QSGAEDLLQVKNA
-1560 IVAQLAVETDPV
+1560 IVGQLAVETDPV
-1572 TGKSTGVPS
+1572 TGASTGVPS
-1581 AWYQDYR
+1581 AWYEDYR

-1630 RDAIASRLA
+1630 RDAIAARLA
-1639 GRPVRNIDAK
+1639 GRTVKNIDAQ
-1649 ENTDLRMMFDYYVNQ
+1649 ENTDLRLMLDYYVNE

-1686 DKYIDSGI
+1686 DKYIDSGRQ

>member
-15 KDWIGDIGLGLVSP
+15 KDWIGDIGLGLVAP
-29 AKFVWDVATAPLN
+29 AKFVWDIATAPLN

-48 GFLNSIKQAGTDFV
+48 TFLGSIKQAGTDFV
-62 KNVARPVGGVLGAI
+62 KNVARPIGGVLGAI
-76 NAVNQNVIREPLS
+76 TAVNQNIVREPLS
-89 AAALFAQTGDFKKSW
+89 AVGLFAQSGDWKKSW
-104 EARNEISVGQS
+104 EARNEISIGQS
-115 IAGLIGKTSPIALLP
+115 ITGLIGKTSPLGLLP
-130 DAWTPDFM
+130 DSMTPEFM
-138 DSNFDIFDK
+138 DSDFDIFDK

-156 SVVGKVTSGALD
+156 SVIGKYTSGALD

-177 TIVGGKISKAAF
+177 TIVGGKISKAVL
-189 AADKAIDAIKG
+189 AADKAYDAITG
-200 IRAASAGE
+200 IRAAAAGE
-208 TNAYSKMA
+208 SNSYSKMA

-227 SKHSWVKDGNNQA
+227 SKNSWVRDGNNQA
-240 TSSYLLGITT
+240 TSSYLLGLTS

-262 MGDSSG
+262 MGDKSG

-286 ASGEISKS
+286 ASGEISRS
-294 DLKILLREEEL
+294 DLKILLREEEAL
-305 MLKGQDEGMIPLNLR
+305 LKGQDEGMLPLNLR
-320 SEEEILA
+320 TEEEILA

-345 FELSGEAPITKGLGR
+345 FQVSGEAPITKGLGR
-360 FSQETNKFT
+360 LTQPINKFT
-369 ATARSVLFHDM
+369 ATARSASFHER
-380 TPGKAQ
+380 PIGQAQ
-386 YQAYQPT
+386 YKVYQPT

-405 AGERPSGMV
+405 EGERPSGLV
-414 NLNEGDSIREITAIA
+414 NLNEGDSIREVTAIA
-429 ERLVSISKEGNLVQR
+429 ERLVALSKEGN
-444 VLNSSAKFS
+444 VLRRILTRDGNFS
-453 YASAMRYID
+453 YNEGMRYID
-462 EYAAAVTPEA
+462 EYASAVTPEA
-472 RALVVN
+472 RAAVIN
-478 KLEAK
+478 KLEAR
-483 GYQIIAAKH
+483 GYQILATKH
-492 GVNPDVAAKL
+492 GISPDAAQKL
-502 YNHHLQTRSGKL
+502 YNHHLQVRSGKL
-514 GEIRKEGFLYDNE
+514 GELRKEGYLYDNE
-527 TQTMLNVPLLE
+527 TDTMLNAPLFE

-548 DFDTIEKVIKSEK
+548 DFDTINKVLGANKNI
-561 RILNTIGFKA
+561 INTVSFSGVRLA
-571 ERAAEVTSDLWKAS
+571 EATSDLWKAS

-618 EGSRNIV
+618 EGNRNIV
-625 DNLSQSKMGSRL
+625 QNLSESKIGSRL

-645 RVDYKTVKDA
+645 RVDYKTLKDA
-655 TMKTGK
+655 TMKTGR
-661 ELSKHKAEI
+661 EIAKHKAEI

-683 PDLVGQ
+683 PDLIGQ
-689 LAVQKNLFETKTMV
+689 LVVQKNLFETKTMV
-703 YNANNDSLTR
+703 YNANNDSLIR

-718 LNPNKKTIGQGDFRV
+718 LNTSKKTIGQGDYRV
-733 KSQYETADGEGYTVY
+733 KSQYDTADGQGYTVY
-748 DGFGGQNGGLYREL
+748 DGFGGPNGGLYREL

-769 SSLLEDYS
+769 SSLIEDYS
-777 SLYGATV
+777 SLYGASV
-784 SSRVRGAVTPSDANY
+784 SSRARGAVTPADANY
-799 YQEWAKAINEDFA
+799 YQEWTKAINEDFA

-819 LLSGKS
+819 LITGKS

-831 WLEDNAAL
+831 WLEDNQAL
-839 RARLSIARGDALEHV
+839 RARLGIARGDSLEHV

-862 NYIPDGYGIREQM
+862 NYIPDRYGIRE
-875 VGSYAKLKNQHPNLK
+875 
-890 EYKDGGMGG
+890 
-899 LPETRSVVGFVD
+899 
-911 TAYLAKMPG
+911 
-920 NLTDKEGVNFY
+920 
-931 RTKIQSGEGFEN
+931 KI
-943 PITVWYDNDTG
+943 
-954 LAYVGEGNHRLQAAI
+954 
-969 KEGLSAVPVRVV
+969 LSAAP
-981 RGIVREEPKVDDKGI
+981 GEESG
-996 KFFPETTGRKNMQV
+996 
-1010 KNGKTLPFTT
+1010 
-1020 QGPKGPMEYMPTDV
+1020 
-1034 HPSFIFDKE
+1034 
-1043 YIVDPNFVQSKITPA
+1043 KITA
-1058 FLRDAIRDP
+1058 GFLRDAIRDP

-1076 LIEEGL
+1076 LIEEAL
-1082 TRKSAS
+1082 TLKSLS
-1088 VARRITEVG
+1088 VTRRMAETG
-1097 FKYLGTMPE
+1097 FKYLGTLPE
-1106 NAWARHPLFVDLYRK
+1106 NAFARHPLFVDLYRK

-1126 INTLEQLKGGKFT
+1126 INTMEQLKGGKFT
-1139 REEFDKIQYGLEKAA
+1139 REEFEDIQYGLEKAA

-1180 FISPFFSAQENA
+1180 FVSPFFSAQENA
-1192 IKTWLKIAKDNPVV
+1192 VKTWLKIASKNPVIL
-1206 VNRAAI
+1206 NRAAI
-1212 AWTAPNRLGLITNPD
+1212 AWTAPNRLGLITDPD
-1227 TGEQVPAGE
+1227 TGDQVQPGD
-1236 VLNSNDTMWFQVP
+1236 VLNGNDTMWLQVP
-1249 GGLKKLPIIGKG
+1249 GGLKNLPILGKG
-1261 LTSLDQVGIS
+1261 LSSLDQVGIS
-1271 KKSLDVI
+1271 KKSLDVV

-1305 LGDVLS
+1305 LGETLS

-1331 RQFDRNE
+1331 RQFEKNE
-1338 GMNSSDYAKWY
+1338 GMTNSDYAKTY
-1349 QLIWITEQHKAREE
+1349 QLIWLTEQHKAREE

-1368 TEKEVKG
+1368 TEKQVK
-1375 KVDAYYNMRT
+1375 KLADAYYNMRT

-1396 FDSPYRFYMDK
+1396 FSSPYRFYMDK

-1412 TKFGLQADDKFLE
+1412 TKYGLQADDKFLE

-1460 ISDISQDDKTL
+1460 ISDISQDDKSL

-1517 NEARRGW
+1517 NEARKGW
-1524 AVYRKTMA
+1524 AIYRKTMA

-1547 QNGAEDLLAVKNN
+1547 QSGAEDLLQVKNA
-1560 IVAQLAVETDPV
+1560 IVGQLAVETDPV
-1572 TGKSTGVPS
+1572 TGASTGVPS
-1581 AWYQDYR
+1581 AWYEDYR

-1630 RDAIASRLA
+1630 RDAIAARLA
-1639 GRPVRNIDAK
+1639 GRIVKNIDAQ
-1649 ENTDLRMMFDYYVNQ
+1649 ENTDLRLMLDYYVNE

-1686 DKYIDSGI
+1686 DKYIDSGRQ